1 LLRQEQIVERLV
13 KSGKLDDFRVR
24 EEWLRWKNIAK
35 SFGYLFFGL
44 GLVLLVLIIYAM
56 LSRLAH

>member
-1 LLRQEQIVERLV
+1 MLRQEQIVERLV